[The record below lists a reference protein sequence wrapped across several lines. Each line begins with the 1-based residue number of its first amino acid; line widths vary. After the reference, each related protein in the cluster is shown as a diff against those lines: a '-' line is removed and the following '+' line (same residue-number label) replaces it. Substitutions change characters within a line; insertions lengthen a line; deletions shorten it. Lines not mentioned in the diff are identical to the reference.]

1 MALLDH
7 VLALA
12 APLIRRLGQRK
23 LTERRAQF
31 ALTLPAPGRVVF
43 LGDSIIEQGQWDG
56 WFPALPTLNRG
67 IGGESIADVA
77 TRLGSAL
84 HAPRAVVL
92 MIGTNDVHASRNSA
106 DIADAAIRMK
116 KLVSAIRTAAPDAA
130 LIVNSVAPRT
140 LHYRERI
147 AQFNAGLV
155 QIAAAAD
162 VQYLD
167 LWPVMAGPDGAI
179 RPELTTDGLHLTA
192 QGYSVWAGALQPM
205 LARFN

>member
-7 VLALA
+7 VFALA

-23 LTERRAQF
+23 LAERRAQF
-31 ALTLPAPGRVVF
+31 ALMPPAPGRVVF

-67 IGGESIADVA
+67 IGGESISDVA
-77 TRLGSAL
+77 ARLGSAL

-92 MIGTNDVHASRNSA
+92 MIGTNDVHEARNSD
-106 DIADAAIRMK
+106 DIAAAAIRMRD
-116 KLVSAIRTAAPDAA
+116 LVGAIRQAAPDAA

-140 LHYRERI
+140 LHYCERI
-147 AQFNAGLV
+147 AQFNAELV

-162 VQYLD
+162 AQYLD
-167 LWPVMAGPDGAI
+167 LWPVMARPDGAI

-192 QGYSVWAGALQPM
+192 QGYAVWAEALKPM
-205 LARFN
+205 LAWLA

>member
-7 VLALA
+7 VFALA
-12 APLIRRLGQRK
+12 TPLIRRLGQRK

-31 ALTLPAPGRVVF
+31 ALTPHAPGRVVF

-77 TRLGSAL
+77 ARLGSAL

-92 MIGTNDVHASRNSA
+92 MIGTNDVHAARNSG
-106 DIADAAIRMK
+106 DIAAAASRMK
-116 KLVSAIRTAAPDAA
+116 VLVSAICQAVPDAE

-140 LHYRERI
+140 LHYQERI
-147 AQFNAGLV
+147 AQFNAALV
-155 QIAAAAD
+155 RIAAAAD
-162 VQYLD
+162 AQYLD
-167 LWPVMAGPDGAI
+167 LWPIMAGPDGAL

-192 QGYSVWAGALQPM
+192 QGYATWAGALQPM
-205 LARFN
+205 LARVG

>member
-1 MALLDH
+1 MAVLDH
-7 VLALA
+7 VFALA

-23 LTERRAQF
+23 LAERRAQF
-31 ALTLPAPGRVVF
+31 ALMPPAPGRVVF

-77 TRLGSAL
+77 ARLDSAL

-92 MIGTNDVHASRNSA
+92 MIGTNDVHEARNFA
-106 DIADAAIRMK
+106 DIAAAAIRMRD
-116 KLVSAIRTAAPDAA
+116 LVGAIRQAVPAAA

-147 AQFNAGLV
+147 TQFNAELV
-155 QIAAAAD
+155 RIAAAAD
-162 VQYLD
+162 AQYLD

-192 QGYSVWAGALQPM
+192 QGYAAWAGALKPL
-205 LARFN
+205 LARFD

>member
-7 VLALA
+7 ILALA

-23 LTERRAQF
+23 LAERLAQF
-31 ALTLPAPGRVVF
+31 ALMPPTPGRVVF
-43 LGDSIIEQGQWDG
+43 LGDSIIKQGQWDG

-77 TRLGSAL
+77 ARLGSAL
-84 HAPRAVVL
+84 RAPRAVVL
-92 MIGTNDVHASRNSA
+92 MVGTNDVHEARNSA
-106 DIADAAIRMK
+106 DIAAAAIRMK
-116 KLVSAIRTAAPDAA
+116 SLVSAIRKTALDAA

-147 AQFNAGLV
+147 AQFNAELV
-155 QIAAAAD
+155 QIAAAAEA
-162 VQYLD
+162 QYLD

-192 QGYSVWAGALQPM
+192 QGYAVWAGALEPV
-205 LARFN
+205 LARFD